1 NVSLPQ
7 ACVGLAADWRISYPC
22 APLSCPTP
30 SIIFGGSL
38 APASECTQL
47 SAHQLPAAL
56 SALLPTVVT
65 PFLTWLT
72 GILFLALLYHWLIPG
87 RVRWR
92 T

>member
-38 APASECTQL
+38 APASECT
-47 SAHQLPAAL
+47 
-56 SALLPTVVT
+56 
-65 PFLTWLT
+65 LTLAELRKSDNMRSSKLNYSIKGAIHELT
-72 GILFLALLYHWLIPG
+72 
-87 RVRWR
+87 
-92 T
+92 